1 MIMLDITGKENVSFL
16 DFKKEWKIQASTI
29 AKRCKNKIR
38 EVVENI
44 DLQPNPEKQVIAFSL
59 GQYSTF
65 FLFSM
70 NKAKNDQFQ

>member
-1 MIMLDITGKENVSFL
+1 MLDITGKENVSFL
-16 DFKKEWKIQASTI
+16 DNKKEWKVQASAT

-59 GQYSTF
+59 GLYFTVF
-65 FLFSM
+65 IIF
-70 NKAKNDQFQ
+70 